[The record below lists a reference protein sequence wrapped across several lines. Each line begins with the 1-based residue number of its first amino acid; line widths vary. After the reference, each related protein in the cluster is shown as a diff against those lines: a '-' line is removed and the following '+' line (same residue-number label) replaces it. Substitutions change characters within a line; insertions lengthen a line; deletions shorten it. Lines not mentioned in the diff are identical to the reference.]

1 MASFE
6 WKGFIGTEVQSGTI
20 EADGTDEA
28 AYELRKRGLII
39 THLDKISV
47 AAGTDKKK
55 FSLLPTK
62 DKAYKPLTP
71 KDVVIFTKKLST
83 MVKAGL
89 TLVVALRLMSEQISE
104 AHIKRVCDGL
114 LVDVENGQAL
124 SDALKQYPE
133 AFDTVYINLVRAGEA
148 SGRLDFF
155 LQKLQEN
162 LEKALEVRA
171 TIKKA
176 LFYPSILL
184 TVTIVVVGIM
194 LIFVVPIFA
203 ELFESAGSEL
213 PALTAAVM
221 SVSHFVQD
229 PMRGGLLL
237 LFIVLGV
244 VAFRQ
249 TMRKDPK
256 FRRKVH
262 YKILNIPLFG
272 DLIVK
277 SAMAKVAMIMSNLT
291 AAGAPLLDSVDICES
306 SMSNIGLAE
315 ALSNVRNGLYEG
327 RQISELFA
335 EQRVI
340 PDTFGQLLSVGE
352 ETGNMEDMYQ
362 SVANYYQEEVNE
374 AVSSMTSL
382 LEPVMIVFMGLTVG
396 FIIVAMYLP
405 IFSMGD
411 VIGG

>member
-1 MASFE
+1 
-6 WKGFIGTEVQSGTI
+6 
-20 EADGTDEA
+20 
-28 AYELRKRGLII
+28 
-39 THLDKISV
+39 
-47 AAGTDKKK
+47 
-55 FSLLPTK
+55 
-62 DKAYKPLTP
+62 
-71 KDVVIFTKKLST
+71 
-83 MVKAGL
+83 
-89 TLVVALRLMSEQISE
+89 
-104 AHIKRVCDGL
+104 
-114 LVDVENGQAL
+114 
-124 SDALKQYPE
+124 
-133 AFDTVYINLVRAGEA
+133 
-148 SGRLDFF
+148 
-155 LQKLQEN
+155 
-162 LEKALEVRA
+162 
-171 TIKKA
+171 
-176 LFYPSILL
+176 
-184 TVTIVVVGIM
+184 
-194 LIFVVPIFA
+194 
-203 ELFESAGSEL
+203 
-213 PALTAAVM
+213 
-221 SVSHFVQD
+221 
-229 PMRGGLLL
+229 MRGGLLL

-340 PDTFGQLLSVGE
+340 PDTLGQLLSVGE